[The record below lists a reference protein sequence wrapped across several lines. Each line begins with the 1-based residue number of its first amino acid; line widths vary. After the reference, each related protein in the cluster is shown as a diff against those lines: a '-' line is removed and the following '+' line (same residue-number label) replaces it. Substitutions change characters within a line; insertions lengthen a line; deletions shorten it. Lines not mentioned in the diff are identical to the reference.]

1 VARVLTRARAATLTF
16 WVAVVLAAVL
26 RVLPIQDHVSTSFAG
41 YWVVARELSA
51 GTPVVDLYDD
61 AVLNEAMAKHGV
73 GLGDKLIG
81 PPSLV
86 LTLAPLAD
94 LPYTTARRIW
104 LWAVC
109 LPALVGAL
117 WSLRGIAGPVA
128 GGLLGAAFL
137 LGTPAEHGFAV
148 GQVYTVFLALHVSAL
163 LALQRGGTARFG
175 FAVAPMMALRGWVGL
190 PLLAGAMS
198 RPRAV
203 IAALGA
209 TVALLLLSVPWVG
222 VDAWVWF
229 FQTHLGEMAA
239 SPWAGTPAYQT
250 LRSLLLH
257 LTTADPHWG
266 PDPPIPVPGL
276 GQALFIGAAM
286 ALAGGGLW
294 LTRRA
299 GPAGLVTALGL
310 WTALELLLAPVAEG
324 YHFVLAALPAA
335 TALGRG
341 RTSERV
347 LVLLALPLLLLDL
360 PYQDPSLWGGWR
372 SLLAYPRVAGV
383 ILLGLANARILWRSA
398 GTGAFAPG
406 LVDPGDTQSE
416 ARARAAGLSDGDPA
430 ASGLE

>member
-1 VARVLTRARAATLTF
+1 MAAGAF

-26 RVLPIQDHVSTSFAG
+26 RVLPVQDQVSTSFAG
-41 YWVVARELSA
+41 YWVVARELRA
-51 GTPVVDLYDD
+51 GTPVVNLYDD
-61 AVLNEAMAKHGV
+61 AVLQEAMARHGV

-86 LTLAPLAD
+86 VTLSPLAD

-104 LWAVC
+104 LWGVC

-117 WSLRGIAGPVA
+117 WSLRRVAGPVA

-137 LGTPAEHGFAV
+137 LGTPVEHGFAV
-148 GQVYTVFLALHVSAL
+148 GQVYPIFLALHVSAL
-163 LALQRGGTARFG
+163 LALQQGKTTRFG
-175 FAVAPMMALRGWVGL
+175 LTVAPMIALRGWVGL

-198 RPRAV
+198 WPRAV
-203 IAALGA
+203 VATLGA

-222 VDAWVWF
+222 ADAWLF
-229 FQTHLGEMAA
+229 FFGTHLGELAA

-257 LTTADPHWG
+257 LTTPDPHWG

-276 GQALFIGAAM
+276 GRPLFLGAAV
-286 ALAGGGLW
+286 LLGVGGLW

-299 GPAGLVTALGL
+299 GRPGLVPALGL

-341 RTSERV
+341 GRAEQAM
-347 LVLLALPLLLLDL
+347 VLLALPLLLLDL
-360 PYQDPSLWGGWR
+360 PYQDPSWWGGWR

-383 ILLGLANARILWRSA
+383 ILLAIANARILWR
-398 GTGAFAPG
+398 
-406 LVDPGDTQSE
+406 
-416 ARARAAGLSDGDPA
+416 AAGPGNAETLPRAHRDDPKGRPTAQA
-430 ASGLE
+430 AGERA